1 MAHTR
6 FGFVGTGMIA
16 AVLADAMA
24 KSTRARLVA
33 VSSRNINHA
42 KAFVAKRTPTQFAAP
57 KPVEGLDALL
67 ALPDLDAVYIATPTT
82 AKEAIAVKAIAAG
95 KHVLVE
101 KPFESRASVQRM
113 ISAAAARGLLFMD
126 ATHFVHHP
134 RTAAIQAAIP
144 AQIGSPRSLHTT
156 FCFPFSGR
164 DNIRFDR
171 TQEPM
176 GMLGDLGWY
185 SARAIV
191 EYLRPR
197 GAIAQSITTTH
208 IDEPT
213 GAVIHARGMIAFET
227 GESST
232 FDVGITAGTL
242 LMDLQLLG
250 TTGVISLDDF
260 VLDWNNSWAFKNPDI
275 KVGYTHRTAAGTRKD
290 AAFIE
295 TTPAAPGEVQM
306 IDSFAALAQS
316 GDAREC
322 AAHAQSSL
330 RTQEILDAMWLA
342 TGLAAR

>member
-1 MAHTR
+1 MSLTR

-16 AVLADAMA
+16 GVMADAMQSA
-24 KSTRARLVA
+24 SRAQLVA
-33 VSSRNINHA
+33 VSSRRIENA
-42 KAFVAKRTPTQFAAP
+42 MAFIDKRLHRTRSPVAPID
-57 KPVEGLDALL
+57 GIDALL
-67 ALPDLDAVYIATPTT
+67 TRPDVDAIYIASPT
-82 AKEAIAVKAIAAG
+82 AFKEDITLRAITAG

-101 KPFESRASVQRM
+101 KPFISRASVERM
-113 ISAAAARGLLFMD
+113 TSAAASRRVLFMD

-144 AQIGSPRSLHTT
+144 RQIGSPRSLHTA

-171 TQEPM
+171 AQEPM

-213 GAVIHARGMIAFET
+213 GAVIHARGMVTFDT

-275 KVGYTHRTAAGTRKD
+275 KAGFTHRTGTGTRKD
-290 AAFIE
+290 SAFIE
-295 TTPAAPGEVQM
+295 TPAAIPGEVQM
-306 IDSFAALAQS
+306 IESFAALAQS
-316 GDAREC
+316 GDAHQH
-322 AAHAQSSL
+322 AAHAHSSL
-330 RTQEILDAMWLA
+330 RTQQILDAMWLA